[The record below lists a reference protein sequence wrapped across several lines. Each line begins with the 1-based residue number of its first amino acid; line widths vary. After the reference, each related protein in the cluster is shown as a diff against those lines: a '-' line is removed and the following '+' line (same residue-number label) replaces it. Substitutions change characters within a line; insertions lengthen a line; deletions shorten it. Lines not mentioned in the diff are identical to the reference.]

1 LGFFLH
7 FSSLTTT
14 ILFRLWP
21 LSVQLASGIGFETS
35 LLLARNGF
43 RTYATV
49 KELDKAKAIKE
60 TFDKH
65 ELPITVVELD
75 VISDKSVSDAIDK
88 ITNKEGKTID
98 LLVNNASYGQG
109 GALEDDSM
117 DEIKALF
124 GTNLFGA
131 VRVMRAVLPILRKQH
146 SGIIV
151 NITSMGGKM
160 GFPYG
165 AAYHGSKFAL
175 EGTSESM
182 RYETEPFGIKLIVIE
197 PGLIR
202 TNFSKNH
209 KIGQKAADS
218 SSSYSYMLQ
227 AMQKA
232 FKRYSGQEST

>member
-1 LGFFLH
+1 M
-7 FSSLTTT
+7 
-14 ILFRLWP
+14 
-21 LSVQLASGIGFETS
+21 
-35 LLLARNGF
+35 
-43 RTYATV
+43 

-65 ELPITVVELD
+65 ELTITVVELD

-98 LLVNNASYGQG
+98 LLVNNAGYGQG
-109 GALEDDSM
+109 GALEVDSM

-124 GTNLFGA
+124 ETNLFGA

-146 SGIIV
+146 SGIKV
-151 NITSMGGKM
+151 NITSMEGKI
-160 GFPYG
+160 GFPCG
-165 AAYHGSKFAL
+165 AAYHGSKFDL
-175 EGTSESM
+175 EGISESM

-202 TNFSKNH
+202 TNFSKHH

-218 SSSYSYMLQ
+218 S
-227 AMQKA
+227 
-232 FKRYSGQEST
+232 